1 MEKVSWDTP
10 TMAELYLE
18 QGHKERAVQIYQ
30 AVVQEFP
37 NHEQAKS
44 RLRELSGGLA
54 GEQAMVFEEQTR
66 QFVNKI
72 PGAIA
77 CSVMGF
83 DGIAIATHTLGG
95 LNVDVEALFTEVATA
110 AAGLMKLGQE
120 HPGLGQMQEWTL
132 SHDKLTTLLKAVNKD
147 YFVAAIVESDA
158 IIGRARFELRIQTP
172 EIAKALSG
180 A

>member
-30 AVVQEFP
+30 AVVAEFP
-37 NHEQAKS
+37 EHEQAKR
-44 RLRELSGGLA
+44 RLQELTGGLP
-54 GEQAMVFEEQTR
+54 GEQTMVFEEQAR
-66 QFVNKI
+66 QFVSKV

-83 DGIAIATHTLGG
+83 DGVPIATHALGG
-95 LNVDVEALFTEVATA
+95 LTLDVDALFTEVATA
-110 AAGLMKLGQE
+110 AGSLMKLGQN
-120 HPGLGQMQEWTL
+120 HPSLGNMQEWTL
-132 SHDKLTTLLKAVNKD
+132 THDKTTTLLKAVND
-147 YFVAAIVESDA
+147 EYFVASIVENDAIV
-158 IIGRARFELRIQTP
+158 GRARFELRLLAP
-172 EIAKALSG
+172 EILKALG